1 MDSINGPASV
11 LIGASTGLLRCVH
24 GSGSLIPDLLPVDF
38 ASNASIAASVQC
50 AQLWEKKNGNKKLQV
65 INLTTSSDMPITWNQ
80 FLDVGRSLYEKYPSK
95 KAFWYPGGRMYKS
108 YWLFVLAFIVIQF
121 IPAVILDCMLAL
133 IQRPRWLV
141 RTQKK
146 IWNTMKL
153 FDFFIQ
159 HQWEW
164 ENDNLLELYNRM
176 ALKDQ

>member
-24 GSGSLIPDLLPVDF
+24 GAGSLIPDLLPVDF

-50 AQLWEKKNGNKKLQV
+50 AQFREMGYKKLQV
-65 INLTTSSDMPITWNQ
+65 INLTTSSEIPITWDE
-80 FLDVGRSLYEKYPSK
+80 FLEIGRGLYEKYPSR

-108 YWLFVLAFIVIQF
+108 YWMFVLAFTIIQF

-146 IWNTMKL
+146 IWNNMKL
-153 FDFFIQ
+153 FDYFLQ
-159 HQWEW
+159 YQWEW

-176 ALKDQ
+176 SLQDR